1 MESVSALTK
10 RVEDGLR
17 AIAPDVV
24 IFGESTDR
32 VGNVVNFAVP
42 GVRNA
47 TAMMALDLAGLS
59 VSAGSACSSGKV
71 GASHVLLAM
80 GVERDL
86 ADCALRVSFGWNSK
100 AEDAEAFLAGFE
112 TILARHKRAGK
123 AA

>member
-1 MESVSALTK
+1 
-10 RVEDGLR
+10 
-17 AIAPDVV
+17 
-24 IFGESTDR
+24 
-32 VGNVVNFAVP
+32 
-42 GVRNA
+42 
-47 TAMMALDLAGLS
+47 
-59 VSAGSACSSGKV
+59 
-71 GASHVLLAM
+71 M